1 MGAQSAG
8 PVIPPGPAVL
18 NGIKHS
24 VAIASGKGGVG
35 KSTVSV
41 NLAVALAEAGAATGL
56 LDADLYG
63 PSIPMMMGINRM
75 PESDGQKILPL
86 TAHGVRLM
94 SLGFLMPDGAPV
106 IWRGPMVSGAIQQ
119 FLRDVEWGTLEYLL
133 IDLPPGTGD
142 AQLTLA
148 QSIPLAGAIIVMTP
162 QDLAMQIASK
172 ALAMFRQLK
181 VPILGVI
188 ENMSTFVCPHCGAAS
203 HIFKEGGA
211 RRASQRLG
219 VPYLGEIPLDP
230 HLCRGSDRGQPI
242 LASHSDSPVAEAFRR
257 VSRALVDRIQEEAG
271 SAPVIRMGQ

>member
-1 MGAQSAG
+1 MGPQAAG
-8 PVIPPGPAVL
+8 PPGTASSGDV
-18 NGIKHS
+18 NGIKYS

-35 KSTVSV
+35 KSTLSV
-41 NLAVALAEAGAATGL
+41 NLAVALAQAGAATGL

-75 PESDGQKILPL
+75 PQSNGQKILPL

-119 FLRDVEWGTLEYLL
+119 FLQDVEWGVLDYLL

-148 QSIPLAGAIIVMTP
+148 QSLPLAGAVIVMTP
-162 QDLAMQIASK
+162 QDLAMHIASK

-181 VPILGVI
+181 VPILGII
-188 ENMSTFVCPHCGAAS
+188 ENMSSFICPHCRTAS
-203 HIFKEGGA
+203 FIFREGGA
-211 RRASQRLG
+211 RKASARLG

-230 HLCRGSDRGQPI
+230 VLCQGSDRGVPI
-242 LASHSDSPVAEAFRR
+242 LTSHPDSAVAEAFRR
-257 VSRALVDRIQEEAG
+257 VARALVDRIGEEAV
-271 SAPVIRMGQ
+271 SAPVIRMG

>member
-1 MGAQSAG
+1 MGAQPVG
-8 PVIPPGPAVL
+8 PVMNPAVL
-18 NGIKHS
+18 SGIKSS

-41 NLAVALAEAGAATGL
+41 NLAVALAQTGAATGL

-75 PESDGQKILPL
+75 PQSTGKKILPL
-86 TAHGVRLM
+86 EAHGVRLM

-119 FLRDVEWGTLEYLL
+119 FLKDVEWGVLDYLL

-148 QSIPLAGAIIVMTP
+148 QSVPLAGAVIVMTP
-162 QDLAMQIASK
+162 QDLAMHIASK

-181 VPILGVI
+181 VPILGII
-188 ENMSTFVCPHCGAAS
+188 ENMSTFVCPHCRTPS
-203 HIFKEGGA
+203 PIFREGGA
-211 RRASQRLG
+211 RKASARLG

-230 HLCRGSDRGQPI
+230 VLCQGSDRGEPI
-242 LASHSDSPVAEAFRR
+242 LASHPDSPVAEAFRR
-257 VSRALVDRIQEEAG
+257 ASRALVDRIGEEAV
-271 SAPVIRMGQ
+271 SAPVIRMGH

>member
-1 MGAQSAG
+1 METHAPRPAASAG
-8 PVIPPGPAVL
+8 PVDRNRIRY
-18 NGIKHS
+18 N

-41 NLAVALAEAGAATGL
+41 NLAVALAQAGAATGL

-75 PESDGQKILPL
+75 PQSNGQKILPL
-86 TAHGVRLM
+86 EAHGVRLM

-119 FLRDVEWGTLEYLL
+119 FLQDVEWGVLDYLL

-148 QSIPLAGAIIVMTP
+148 QSLPLTGAVIVMTP

-181 VPILGVI
+181 VPILGII
-188 ENMSTFVCPHCGAAS
+188 ENMSTFICPHCRTAS
-203 HIFKEGGA
+203 PIFREGGA
-211 RRASQRLG
+211 RRAGARLG
-219 VPYLGEIPLDP
+219 VPILGEIPLDP
-230 HLCRGSDRGQPI
+230 VLCQGSDRGEPI
-242 LASHSDSPVAEAFRR
+242 LASHPDSPVGEAFRR
-257 VSRALVDRIQEEAG
+257 ISRALVDRIGEEAL
-271 SAPVIRMGQ
+271 SAPVIRMS

>member
-1 MGAQSAG
+1 MGTQSAG
-8 PVIPPGPAVL
+8 PAASGGPAGL
-18 NGIKHS
+18 TGIKS
-24 VAIASGKGGVG
+24 SIAIASGKGGVG

-41 NLAVALAEAGAATGL
+41 NLAVALAQTGVATGL

-63 PSIPMMMGINRM
+63 PSIPIMMGINRM
-75 PESDGQKILPL
+75 PQSNGEKILPL

-119 FLRDVEWGTLEYLL
+119 FLQDVEWGVLDYLL

-148 QSIPLAGAIIVMTP
+148 QTIPLSGAVIVMTP

-181 VPILGVI
+181 VPILGII

-203 HIFKEGGA
+203 SIFREGGA
-211 RRASQRLG
+211 RKASERLG
-219 VPYLGEIPLDP
+219 VPYLGAIPLDP
-230 HLCRGSDRGQPI
+230 ILCRQSDRGEPI
-242 LASHSDSPVAEAFRR
+242 LVSHPGSPVAEAFRG
-257 VSRALVDRIQEEAG
+257 VSRALVERVGQEAS
-271 SAPVIRMGQ
+271 SAPVIRMG

>member
-1 MGAQSAG
+1 MGDQFAG
-8 PVIPPGPAVL
+8 PAL
-18 NGIKHS
+18 TGIKS
-24 VAIASGKGGVG
+24 SIAIASGKGGVG

-41 NLAVALAEAGAATGL
+41 NLAVALAQAGAATGL

-63 PSIPMMMGINRM
+63 PSIPIMMGINRM
-75 PESDGQKILPL
+75 PQSNGQKILPL
-86 TAHGVRLM
+86 EAHGVRLM

-119 FLRDVEWGTLEYLL
+119 FLQDVEWGVLDYLL

-148 QSIPLAGAIIVMTP
+148 QSVPLAGAVIVMTP
-162 QDLAMQIASK
+162 QDLAMHIASK

-181 VPILGVI
+181 VPILGII

-203 HIFKEGGA
+203 PIFREGGA
-211 RRASQRLG
+211 RKASARLG

-230 HLCRGSDRGQPI
+230 VLCQGSDRGVPI
-242 LASHSDSPVAEAFRR
+242 LASHPDSPVAEAFRR
-257 VSRALVDRIQEEAG
+257 VSRALVDRIGEEAI
-271 SAPVIRMGQ
+271 SAPVIRMG

>member
-1 MGAQSAG
+1 MGTQSAG
-8 PVIPPGPAVL
+8 PVGL
-18 NGIKHS
+18 TGIKS
-24 VAIASGKGGVG
+24 SIAIASGKGGVG

-41 NLAVALAEAGAATGL
+41 NLAVALAQAGIATGL

-63 PSIPMMMGINRM
+63 PSIPIMMGINRM
-75 PESDGQKILPL
+75 PQSNGQKILPL

-119 FLRDVEWGTLEYLL
+119 FLQDVEWGALDYLL

-148 QSIPLAGAIIVMTP
+148 QTIPLAGAVIVMTP

-181 VPILGVI
+181 VPILGII

-203 HIFKEGGA
+203 SIFREGGA
-211 RRASQRLG
+211 RKASERLG
-219 VPYLGEIPLDP
+219 VSYLGAIPLDP
-230 HLCRGSDRGQPI
+230 VLCRASDRGEPI
-242 LASHSDSPVAEAFRR
+242 LASYPDSPVAEAFRR
-257 VSRALVDRIQEEAG
+257 VSRALVDRIGEEV
-271 SAPVIRMGQ
+271 SSTPVIRMG